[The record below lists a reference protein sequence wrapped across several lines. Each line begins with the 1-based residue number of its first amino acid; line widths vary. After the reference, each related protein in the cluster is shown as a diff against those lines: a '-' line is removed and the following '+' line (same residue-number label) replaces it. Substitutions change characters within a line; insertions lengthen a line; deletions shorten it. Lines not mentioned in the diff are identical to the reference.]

1 MWDHAAEGA
10 VARMVAWLK
19 TFAVAIFSSPI
30 PLFALSFLARCGWLA
45 IKASFSSVCG
55 GAPGGTA
62 LSESEANLKKILN
75 VVGTVLNRLGTAFW
89 FSAFTAVGVS
99 WENSAAAIAP
109 PPDPALADEMG
120 RGGGGSGGGGGEG
133 GATQARSVKRAVRQG
148 GCRTLYRC
156 LRAKH
161 SSKRSCGYY
170 LMVVLYVL
178 IFYFT
183 SCVCLNTS
191 LF

>member
-1 MWDHAAEGA
+1 
-10 VARMVAWLK
+10 MVAWLK
-19 TFAVAIFSSPI
+19 TCAIAIFSSPI

-55 GAPGGTA
+55 GAPGGRA

-109 PPDPALADEMG
+109 PPDPALADAMG
-120 RGGGGSGGGGGEG
+120 RDGGGSGGGGGEG
-133 GATQARSVKRAVRQG
+133 GATQARSAKRAVRQG

-170 LMVVLYVL
+170 LMVVLYVQL
-178 IFYFT
+178 YFCFT
-183 SCVCLNTS
+183 SCIPFKGMSEYFIILMV
-191 LF
+191 